1 MIMISGLRYFHHMF
15 SYDLFSPTSSQFVYW
30 NRLSTTRIE
39 LIDTSCSTVC
49 RTCMIHDSTNASF
62 HKSHHQATTAVQH
75 RTMTAFTVPSY
86 PQQEQDKRTSM
97 MNHIMMSMD
106 SNMLPANPQQASS
119 SSSSS
124 SSPTRAL
131 GSLFRP
137 KTKSVRFAKK
147 PTIVVENPLLLSEE
161 DCRNLWYS
169 LHDLSSTA
177 MRTNNSEQQQEP
189 EVEGEIHPLDKK
201 NQPLELQKES
211 RSSAGEA
218 SSSCCTSSESNK
230 RRYHRR
236 LTIQCIRSAC
246 RKGMSEEK
254 LAEISRRCS
263 AGSVQLA
270 ALQAI
275 HDFVAV
281 HHSECPP
288 GTFAD
293 LPPVSSIQ
301 PTFPFSMRKRQRV
314 VQQHDEHPTMTHPT
328 GSSSR
333 STLPGTRPFESS
345 QRASPMETECLS
357 CRGPRC

>member
-1 MIMISGLRYFHHMF
+1 
-15 SYDLFSPTSSQFVYW
+15 
-30 NRLSTTRIE
+30 
-39 LIDTSCSTVC
+39 
-49 RTCMIHDSTNASF
+49 MIHDSTNTRF

-75 RTMTAFTVPSY
+75 RTMTAFTVLPSF

-97 MNHIMMSMD
+97 MMNHIMMSMD
-106 SNMLPANPQQASS
+106 SNILPANPQQASS
-119 SSSSS
+119 SLSSSS

-137 KTKSVRFAKK
+137 KTKSVRFAEK

-177 MRTNNSEQQQEP
+177 MRTNNSEQQQEQQD
-189 EVEGEIHPLDKK
+189 EGEIHPLDKK

-314 VQQHDEHPTMTHPT
+314 VQQHDEHPTMTHDPTT

-333 STLPGTRPFESS
+333 STLSGATISPFASS
-345 QRASPMETECLS
+345 PRASPMETECLS
-357 CRGPRC
+357 